1 MVEKE
6 SSPLAFAS
14 LSSFSFL
21 AAAVMGRRERT
32 RGGSQAAAR
41 QGGRRPRLQG
51 RMQSEV
57 AFVGRKERYE
67 AVVKLLQ
74 SRGALSL

>member
-1 MVEKE
+1 
-6 SSPLAFAS
+6 
-14 LSSFSFL
+14 
-21 AAAVMGRRERT
+21 MGRRERT